1 MAGRGVWR
9 MTRANEATR
18 DLEGLNLAN
27 PTPTTNAATN
37 PTSSTN
43 AATKTKQVTFALPT
57 KTARR
62 HR

>member
-1 MAGRGVWR
+1 